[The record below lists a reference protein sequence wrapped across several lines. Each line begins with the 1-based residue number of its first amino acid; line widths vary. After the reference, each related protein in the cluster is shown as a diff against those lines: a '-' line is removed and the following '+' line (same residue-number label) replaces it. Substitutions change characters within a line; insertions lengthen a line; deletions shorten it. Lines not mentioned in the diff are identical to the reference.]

1 MSPALRQH
9 SLRGATGLLAPLL
22 LTLACARAPHP
33 ITPVIGPS
41 WSLRVENNHVL
52 DLDVFVIHGGQ
63 QSRVG
68 TVTAAQVH
76 EFHLPMY
83 LLGPGGEISLL
94 ATRIGGPG
102 ELRSAMIIV
111 QRGEHVDWFIPR
123 AFEHS
128 AVSVR

>member
-1 MSPALRQH
+1 MPPTSRHPL
-9 SLRGATGLLAPLL
+9 LRGATGVLMPLL
-22 LTLACARAPHP
+22 LALGCARPP
-33 ITPVIGPS
+33 REITPVMGPS

-63 QSRVG
+63 RSRVG
-68 TVTAAQVH
+68 MVTAAQVH

-83 LLGPGGEISLL
+83 LLGPGGEISLM

-102 ELRSAMIIV
+102 VLRTEMIV
-111 QRGEHVDWFIPR
+111 VERGGHVDWFIPR

>member
-1 MSPALRQH
+1 MSPALRH
-9 SLRGATGLLAPLL
+9 SILRGATGVLTPLL
-22 LTLACARAPHP
+22 IALGCARAPHE
-33 ITPVIGPS
+33 ITPVYGPS

-63 QSRVG
+63 RSRVG
-68 TVTAAQVH
+68 TVTAAQARQ
-76 EFHLPMY
+76 FHLPMY
-83 LLGPGGEISLL
+83 LLGPGGEISLV

-102 ELRSAMIIV
+102 ELKSEMIIV
-111 QRGEHVDWFIPR
+111 ERGAQVDWFIPR

>member
-1 MSPALRQH
+1 MSPTSRSPLR
-9 SLRGATGLLAPLL
+9 RGATGVLLPLL
-22 LTLACARAPHP
+22 LALACARPP
-33 ITPVIGPS
+33 REITPVIGPF

-68 TVTAAQVH
+68 MVTAAQARV
-76 EFHLPMY
+76 FHLPMY
-83 LLGPGGEISLL
+83 LLGPGGEISLV
-94 ATRIGGPG
+94 ARRIGGPG
-102 ELRSAMIIV
+102 ELRSDMIIV
-111 QRGEHVDWFIPR
+111 QRGGRVDWFIPR